1 MTGISRASALTN
13 KNHINYQPGP
23 QPAEAEAIRAHA
35 KTRPR
40 GRSRASMKTIRAIAS
55 DDASQHHD
63 DDKRKRNAKDP
74 KKNGHIDLHDLW
86 SK

>member
-1 MTGISRASALTN
+1 
-13 KNHINYQPGP
+13 
-23 QPAEAEAIRAHA
+23 
-35 KTRPR
+35 
-40 GRSRASMKTIRAIAS
+40 MKTIRAISS

-63 DDKRKRNAKDP
+63 DDKRKRNANDP